1 MNTFFLLLAGHA
13 LGDFVF
19 QTAKSVDAKER
30 LGLKAR
36 RFWQHTLGHGLLTA
50 IALLLAG
57 MSWAAVCAGSAAI
70 AMVHSAID
78 ATKLAVDRR
87 FEKGSPWRFRAYVM
101 DQTLHAASLFALAQ
115 WLESWPLPTPV
126 YGAGLLALI
135 LLATRGIGYGIDLYL
150 GRFQLGTLEDGQ
162 GLQKAGFHIGLLERL
177 LVVGFVLMDLPA
189 GAGFLLAAKSIFR
202 FGDLQRAES
211 RALTEYVL
219 MGTLLSIGGAFL
231 LASMF
236 KFWTKFLS

>member
-13 LGDFVF
+13 IGDFVF
-19 QTAKSVDAKER
+19 QTTQSVKTKKR
-30 LGLKAR
+30 LGLKAG
-36 RFWQHTLGHGLLTA
+36 RFWHHTLGHGLLTA

-57 MSWAAVCAGSAAI
+57 MSWAAVWAGGAAI
-70 AMVHSAID
+70 VVIHSAID
-78 ATKLAVDRR
+78 AMKLAVDRR
-87 FEKGSPWRFRAYVM
+87 LEPDSPWRFWAYVL

-115 WLESWPLPTPV
+115 WLEPWQLPALH
-126 YGAGLLALI
+126 YGAAWLALT
-135 LLATRGIGYGIDLYL
+135 LLATRGIGFGIDLYL
-150 GRFQLGTLEDGQ
+150 ARFQLNTIEDGQ
-162 GLQKAGFHIGLLERL
+162 GLQRAGFQIGLMERL

-189 GAGFLLAAKSIFR
+189 GVGFLLAAKSIFR

-231 LASMF
+231 LASLF
-236 KFWTKFLS
+236 KTWTESIS